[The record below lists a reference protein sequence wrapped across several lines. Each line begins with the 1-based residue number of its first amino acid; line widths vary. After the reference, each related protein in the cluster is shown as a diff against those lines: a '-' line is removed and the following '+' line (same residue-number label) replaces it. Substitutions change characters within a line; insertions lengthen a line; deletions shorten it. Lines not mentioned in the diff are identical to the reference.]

1 MTPIDL
7 KTVARKNVMIKLAT
21 KIVFKTIEIQ
31 TILLNNVLQ
40 LILYNFLINM
50 NDILH
55 FKKFYRRISLQIAT
69 YFH

>member
-7 KTVARKNVMIKLAT
+7 KTVARKNVMIKLGT

-31 TILLNNVLQ
+31 TIFLNNVLQ

-55 FKKFYRRISLQIAT
+55 F
-69 YFH
+69 

>member
-7 KTVARKNVMIKLAT
+7 KTVARENVMIKLAT

-50 NDILH
+50 NNILH
-55 FKKFYRRISLQIAT
+55 F
-69 YFH
+69 